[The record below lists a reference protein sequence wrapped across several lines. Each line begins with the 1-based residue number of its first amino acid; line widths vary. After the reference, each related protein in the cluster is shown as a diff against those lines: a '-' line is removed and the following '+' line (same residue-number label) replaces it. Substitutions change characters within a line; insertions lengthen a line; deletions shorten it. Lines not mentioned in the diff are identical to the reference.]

1 MRAFLLITVA
11 TVLHSCLAAQ
21 PEVFGYS
28 QASIR
33 AAKAKLTA
41 DSGVVTPLHEG
52 NGTGKLYLFNN
63 SVVVPGSPALLEFDL
78 STKKYSVV
86 KELPPQYAIYDVVSG
101 SVVCGDTYYAVYT
114 QYPAAAGVL
123 KIDLKTKKFDYMG
136 TGSQPGQTKAGMYLV
151 TLDTASG
158 NSTIIGEF
166 PTMGASFTGFVGFD
180 GPLKFTP
187 DGKEAWVA
195 WAGAFPPKV
204 KTGELLIMDTSTGK
218 IKEKHTIPTKYGA
231 PYEIYPTGADSF
243 RVAFAEHWNT
253 PKFEVNLCTATKSSS
268 SGRRLLGGGKGGSS
282 LTISSCTNVA
292 AYKHS
297 GSAPNPVCGDKI
309 IAVGVA
315 ARYAGESQPLN
326 EIDLAT
332 GKSTEI
338 TDLQNVIP
346 GTEIGA
352 VACAA

>member
-136 TGSQPGQTKAGMYLV
+136 TGSQLFIFHDLHCGANGDLLGIASQPGQTKAGMYLV

-158 NSTIIGEF
+158 NSTIIGE
-166 PTMGASFTGFVGFD
+166 
-180 GPLKFTP
+180 
-187 DGKEAWVA
+187 
-195 WAGAFPPKV
+195 
-204 KTGELLIMDTSTGK
+204 LLIMDTSTGK
-218 IKEKHTIPTKYGA
+218 IKEKHTIPTKYGT